1 VCHSLVEKAAA
12 AIPTENKSKSK
23 SKSKTYTRKSVAAK
37 AEEQIPLPS
46 REIPAQPALPTT
58 PEEIDEDPLVGQDED
73 VPDAAVASAEPPPVP
88 KPNGE
93 RTTEPPPSA

>member
-1 VCHSLVEKAAA
+1 MCHALIEKAAV
-12 AIPTENKSKSK
+12 AIPTETKST

-37 AEEQIPLPS
+37 AEEQIALPS
-46 REIPAQPALPTT
+46 REIPAQPDLPIT
-58 PEEIDEDPLVGQDED
+58 PEEVDEDPLVGQDED
-73 VPDAAVASAEPPPVP
+73 VPDVALAPAEPPPVP

>member
-1 VCHSLVEKAAA
+1 VCHALIEKAAA
-12 AIPTENKSKSK
+12 AIPTENKSK

-37 AEEQIPLPS
+37 AEEQIALPS